1 MWTMGI
7 THHEHGVHNVQA
19 IANLALMRGMIGRP
33 HAGVLPIRGHSNVQ
47 GMGTMGVT
55 PRLRDAVFERL
66 QDQFSV
72 KLPTTPGYDTMA
84 GVEAA
89 KRGELQFM
97 CCLGGNLFGSN
108 PDSEFVRGAMSGV
121 DLVVYL
127 NTTLNT
133 GHANGL
139 GRETIILP
147 VLARDEEPEPTTQ
160 ESMFSYVRLSDGG
173 PRRHEGP
180 RSEIEIIAD
189 LAQQVMPAGG
199 PIDWA
204 AMRSPNR
211 IRATISKIVP
221 GLEQIGD
228 IDQTKQEFVIPG
240 RAFDEPVFATA
251 DGRAK
256 LHVHGLPE
264 LSDAPEADDDSQ

>member
-1 MWTMGI
+1 
-7 THHEHGVHNVQA
+7 
-19 IANLALMRGMIGRP
+19 
-33 HAGVLPIRGHSNVQ
+33 
-47 GMGTMGVT
+47 MGTVGVT
-55 PRLRDAVFERL
+55 PKLRDAVFEKL
-66 QDQFSV
+66 QNHFGV

-89 KRGELQFM
+89 KRGELRFM

-108 PDSEFVRGAMSGV
+108 PDAEFAREAMSQV

-180 RSEIEIIAD
+180 RSEIEIIAE
-189 LAQQVMPAGG
+189 LARQVMPAGG
-199 PIDWA
+199 PIDWS
-204 AMRSPNR
+204 AMHSTSR
-211 IRATISKIVP
+211 IREAISRIVP

-228 IDQTKQEFVIPG
+228 IDQTKQELAKGSSIPLCM
-240 RAFDEPVFATA
+240 RTMT
-251 DGRAK
+251 
-256 LHVHGLPE
+256 
-264 LSDAPEADDDSQ
+264 STEAWSGGM